1 MHIMLYDAHTHL
13 HEFLDSRIAE
23 FVKEMVIAA
32 VSDDYPSSRR
42 TIDLSNNYENIV
54 PCVGIHPWNVDK
66 VGLDELRQVE
76 KLLSEAKCIG
86 EVGLDRRFVPP
97 QTFNRQV
104 EFFQT
109 FVSWARD
116 YDLPLNIHA
125 PDAWRDA
132 LEMVRRA
139 DVDRVLFHWYTGPL
153 NLIQELRDYGY
164 YISINAAIKIQEKSK
179 AVAKEAPLD
188 MILLESDGPYEYR
201 GGITLEPPMVKDAAR
216 IIAEIKGISVED
228 LWDVVS
234 SNFSRLF
241 NL

>member
-1 MHIMLYDAHTHL
+1 MLFDAHTHL

-23 FVKEMVIAA
+23 FAKEIIMAA
-32 VSDDYPSSRR
+32 VSDDYPSSKR
-42 TIDLSNNYENIV
+42 TIDLADNYESVI

-66 VGLDELRQVE
+66 VNLDELRQVE
-76 KLLSEAKCIG
+76 KLLSEARCIG
-86 EVGLDRRFVPP
+86 EVGLDRRFVP

-109 FVSWARD
+109 FVNWARD

-125 PDAWRDA
+125 PDAWRDV
-132 LEMVRRA
+132 LEIVRRA

-164 YISINAAIKIQEKSK
+164 YISINAAIKIQEKSRT
-179 AVAKEAPLD
+179 VAREAPLN

-201 GGITLEPPMVKDAAR
+201 GITLEPPMVREAAN
-216 IIAEIKGISVED
+216 IVAEIKGVSVED
-228 LWDVVS
+228 LWDTVG

>member
-1 MHIMLYDAHTHL
+1 MLYDAHTHL

-23 FVKEMVIAA
+23 FVREIMIAA

-86 EVGLDRRFVPP
+86 EVGLDRRFVP

-125 PDAWRDA
+125 PDAWRDV

-201 GGITLEPPMVKDAAR
+201 GITLEPPMVKDAAR

>member
-1 MHIMLYDAHTHL
+1 MLYDAHTHL

-23 FVKEMVIAA
+23 FVKEITIAA
-32 VSDDYPSSRR
+32 VSDDYPSSKR
-42 TIDLSNNYENIV
+42 TIDLSNNYDNVV
-54 PCVGIHPWNVDK
+54 PCIGIHPWNVDK

-76 KLLSEAKCIG
+76 KLLSEARCIG
-86 EVGLDRRFVPP
+86 EVGLDRRFVP

-104 EFFQT
+104 EFFQV
-109 FVSWARD
+109 FVNWARD

-125 PDAWRDA
+125 PDAWRDV

-164 YISINAAIKIQEKSK
+164 YISINAAIKIQEKSR

-188 MILLESDGPYEYR
+188 MVLLESDGPYEYR
-201 GGITLEPPMVKDAAR
+201 GITLEPPMVKDAAR
-216 IIAEIKGISVED
+216 IVAEIKGVSIED

-234 SNFSRLF
+234 NNFSRLF

>member
-23 FVKEMVIAA
+23 FVREIMIAA

-86 EVGLDRRFVPP
+86 EVGLDRRFVP

-125 PDAWRDA
+125 PDAWRDV

-201 GGITLEPPMVKDAAR
+201 GITLEPPMVKDAAR